1 MTYSS
6 LYGKNLVS
14 GGWLREGTG
23 CWWYDFG
30 VVFFFKKEILS
41 KTRGLV
47 QGFALN
53 FITNNF

>member
-1 MTYSS
+1 MGRTWF
-6 LYGKNLVS
+6 LEDGS
-14 GGWLREGTG
+14 GRGQDVGGMILG
-23 CWWYDFG
+23 CF
-30 VVFFFKKEILS
+30 FFFKKEILS